1 MTVESSR
8 TGKAD
13 EVESSCSWRRGW
25 PDVQG
30 GLVSPSGSLE
40 CVLGALGS
48 HGRTGSH
55 GEQDESKGASEGR
68 SSGRFPARPWPP
80 PPPSL
85 FLPQGAQLQKELG
98 RRLPS
103 CGCSAT
109 SPQGFAQTLISPTP
123 QSHQRE
129 DFFSKLILS
138 NQTKFPGG
146 ESGTF
151 YLCPLP

>member
-1 MTVESSR
+1 MCQEGLSARWEPGMCSR
-8 TGKAD
+8 SAGQPR
-13 EVESSCSWRRGW
+13 ENGE
-25 PDVQG
+25 P
-30 GLVSPSGSLE
+30 
-40 CVLGALGS
+40 
-48 HGRTGSH
+48 
-55 GEQDESKGASEGR
+55 GEQDESKGASGGR
-68 SSGRFPARPWPP
+68 SSGRFPALPWPP
-80 PPPSL
+80 PLQPFPAA
-85 FLPQGAQLQKELG
+85 GAQLQKELG
-98 RRLPS
+98 KRLPS
-103 CGCSAT
+103 CGYSAT